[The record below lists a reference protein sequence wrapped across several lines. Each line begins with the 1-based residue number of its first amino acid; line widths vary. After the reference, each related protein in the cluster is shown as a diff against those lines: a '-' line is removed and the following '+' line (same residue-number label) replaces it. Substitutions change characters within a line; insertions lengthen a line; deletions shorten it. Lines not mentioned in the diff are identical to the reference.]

1 MSPSR
6 VPILPPSLPRR
17 SSRALRAAGR
27 IGLGLL
33 GWRFEGAIPDV
44 PKLVIILAPHTSN
57 WDFFVGLFA
66 DLALA
71 LDASWLGKDSIFV
84 GMIGTVLR
92 RLGGIPVDRAHPHDV
107 VARVVAEFHRRDRM
121 VIGLAP
127 EGTRHRVAEWRSGFW
142 HIARGAQVPILP
154 VGLDFGRR
162 ALRIGPPYAPT
173 DSLEADLRTLKA
185 FFADVV
191 PKRLDRVS

>member
-1 MSPSR
+1 MSVPR
-6 VPILPPSLPRR
+6 VPQLPPSLPRR
-17 SSRALRAAGR
+17 SSRVLQGIGRVGLASLR
-27 IGLGLL
+27 
-33 GWRFEGAIPDV
+33 WHFEGDIPDV

-71 LDASWLGKDSIFV
+71 LDATWLGKDGIFIGPV
-84 GMIGTVLR
+84 GALLR
-92 RLGGIPVDRAHPHDV
+92 RLGGIPVDRTHPHDV

-121 VIGLAP
+121 VLGLAP

-142 HIARGAQVPILP
+142 HIAHGAGVPILP

-162 ALRIGPPYAPT
+162 ALRIGAPYLAT
-173 DSLEADLRTLKA
+173 ESLETDLRELKK
-185 FFADVV
+185 FFQDVV
-191 PKRLDRVS
+191 PKRGQRLP